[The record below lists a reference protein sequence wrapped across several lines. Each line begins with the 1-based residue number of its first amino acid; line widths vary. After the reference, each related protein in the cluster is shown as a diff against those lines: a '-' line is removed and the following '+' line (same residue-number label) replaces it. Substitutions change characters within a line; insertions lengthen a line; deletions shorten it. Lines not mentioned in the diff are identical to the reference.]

1 VRRVV
6 VFGVLLLAF
15 ASPAV
20 AAAAGET
27 VSVAVSRTT
36 VPFDKT
42 VRFTGAVSPAVGAAP
57 VRAYL
62 IEGDSA
68 YVVGNSTTR
77 ADGTYDIVGTIRKPG
92 YYVTQARVDAAGT
105 IVESSP
111 VALAVLP
118 SLTALFE
125 GTSTLGGSLVLA
137 GRLQPARAGTLRRT
151 IGAGTSWV
159 RVGPSGRFRIVLP
172 TNRPGLLT
180 VKVMLAPAAGYAA
193 KSATK
198 RRRIALPYLA
208 RGSSGGSV
216 RLLERMLRDR
226 HYAIPRVDSAYGYDT
241 VEAVWAFQKVYRLR
255 RTGRVTPA
263 LWRLLGRVGAPAAR
277 VRRGDHIEVDKTRQV
292 LFEVRDGRVVSVLH
306 VSTGATSNT
315 PVGAWH
321 VYSKLHGYNALGMY
335 YSLFFRGGF
344 AIHGY
349 HSVPPFPASHGCVR
363 IPIWAAYSLF
373 SRWTYGATVR
383 VFP

>member
-1 VRRVV
+1 MRRAV

-27 VSVAVSRTT
+27 ISIAVSRTT
-36 VPFDKT
+36 VPFDRT
-42 VRFTGAVSPAVGAAP
+42 VHFTGAVSPAVGGAP

-62 IEGDSA
+62 IEGESA
-68 YVVGNSTTR
+68 FVIASGTTR

-92 YYVTQARVDAAGT
+92 NYITRARVDAAGT
-105 IVESSP
+105 IVESGP

-125 GTSTLGGSLVLA
+125 GSSAIGGSLVLA
-137 GRLQPARAGTLRRT
+137 GRLQPARSGTLRRT
-151 IGAGTSWV
+151 IGTRTSWV
-159 RVGPSGRFRIVLP
+159 RVGSAGRFRIVVP
-172 TNRPGLLT
+172 TTKPGVLT
-180 VKVMLAPAAGYAA
+180 VKLTLTPVAGYAA
-193 KSATK
+193 KSTTK
-198 RRRIALPYLA
+198 RRRITLPYLA

-226 HYAIPRVDSAYGYDT
+226 HYAIPRVDSVYGYDT
-241 VEAVWAFQKVYRLR
+241 VQAVWAFQKVYRLR
-255 RTGRVTPA
+255 RTGRVTPE
-263 LWRLLGRVGAPAAR
+263 LWRLLSRVGAPAAR
-277 VRRGDHIEVDKTRQV
+277 VGRGNHIEVDKTRQV
-292 LFEVRDGRVVSVLH
+292 LFEVRDGRVVNVLH
-306 VSTGATSNT
+306 VSTGATGNT
-315 PVGAWH
+315 PVGVWH
-321 VYSKLHGYNALGMY
+321 VYYKLRGYNALGMY

-363 IPIWAAYSLF
+363 IPIWAAYPLF